1 MGDITNPK
9 LIYLKG
15 FLFLFAGLLASTA
28 ILLEHPTLQ
37 HAFLLGV
44 AVWSFARFYYFTF
57 YVIERYVDS
66 GYRFAG
72 LGAFVL
78 YVLKRRS
85 AAVSEE
91 AGSPKPS
98 GPPSNS

>member
-15 FLFLFAGLLASTA
+15 FLFLFAGLLASAA

-57 YVIERYVDS
+57 YVIQHYVDS
-66 GYRFAG
+66 EYRFAG

-78 YVLKRRS
+78 YLLKRRS
-85 AAVSEE
+85 AAVSKD
-91 AGSPKPS
+91 ADS
-98 GPPSNS
+98 SNSSGSSPNS